1 MYDTLVLSSQNRKLG
16 EASATYL
23 PLTTCPDTCSHKGKG
38 CYAEHGHVGMH
49 ARKKESMRSGGIPI
63 APNEWGNLEYED
75 IVLACKRKEDIR
87 PLRLHVSGDVTN
99 IGNVW
104 LLSNITWRPKVWTYT
119 HRHRIV
125 HREAWGKVSVLASC
139 DTLEDIEHALDTGYA
154 PASVVSRFESN
165 APFRPARSS
174 VWLIPC
180 PNQTKGITC
189 VQCGLC
195 LEDRKL
201 RQKGYGIAFA
211 SHGVSKRKLK
221 VIQ

>member
-23 PLTTCPDTCSHKGKG
+23 PLTTCPDTCLHKGKG

-49 ARKKESMRSGGIPI
+49 ARKKESKGI
-63 APNEWGNLEYED
+63 APHVWGNLEYED

-139 DTLEDIEHALDTGYA
+139 DTREDIEHALDTGYA

-165 APFRPARSS
+165 APFRPAKSS

-195 LEDRKL
+195 LEDRRL